1 MNFSIYVIG
10 ALISIGGLIYAGVL
24 LHVSTQWIAVGAMVI
39 LGLAILSGVKATRQK
54 DPSA

>member
-1 MNFSIYVIG
+1 MTFAIYFAG
-10 ALISIGGLIYAGVL
+10 ALITIGGLIYAGVL
-24 LHVSTQWIAVGAMVI
+24 LKVPPQWIAVGAIVI

>member
-10 ALISIGGLIYAGVL
+10 ALITIGGLVYAGVL
-24 LHVSTQWIAVGAMVI
+24 LHIPSQWIAAGAIVV
-39 LGLAILSGVKATRQK
+39 LGLAVLSGVKSTRQK